1 MFTAPGNKRRY
12 SYVECAGMTTRRE
25 APRLCLAATRGGGE
39 RRACS
44 AAAVGHVHR
53 AVCALLQ
60 HIGCGVV
67 GAELE
72 ANRINACKQSCKY
85 ISVHS
90 LGMLLPSRPASLPWP
105 AVFHST
111 ARYSV
116 ME

>member
-1 MFTAPGNKRRY
+1 MCRDDDEKGSSAPLSGSNA
-12 SYVECAGMTTRRE
+12 EEGG
-25 APRLCLAATRGGGE
+25 GGGE

-53 AVCALLQ
+53 AVCVLLQ